1 MICLICIRNFL
12 CFVSTAVIFNYLYLT
27 SRICS
32 KITRKQSGHLKIKV
46 MNLNFER
53 NRKFKKYILKTAGEV
68 TTVRVNML
76 IRSMG
81 PISETDM
88 VGMIMFIVIIIRSV
102 TL

>member
-1 MICLICIRNFL
+1 
-12 CFVSTAVIFNYLYLT
+12 
-27 SRICS
+27 
-32 KITRKQSGHLKIKV
+32 
-46 MNLNFER
+46 MNLNFEEKKL
-53 NRKFKKYILKTAGEV
+53 KFNKFILKNAGEV